1 MFLFPNHSGL
11 KAAPFDPSGA
21 CMSQQ
26 QVWLTQDAYDRLRQ
40 EYEHLSGPGRAE
52 ITARI
57 NEAREEGDL
66 KENGGYH
73 AAKEEQ
79 GKQEARIRQLEQL
92 LRDAKVGNNPDLQR
106 RRNEGTAGPGMIVE
120 VRFPGDSTTERFVL
134 GSREDHSTSLTVY
147 SPQSPLGSAL
157 TDHTPGETVE
167 YSLPNGRTA
176 SVEI

>member
-1 MFLFPNHSGL
+1 MTE
-11 KAAPFDPSGA
+11 
-21 CMSQQ
+21 
-26 QVWLTQDAYDRLRQ
+26 QVWLTQDAFERLRS

-92 LRDAKVGNNPDLQR
+92 LRDAKVGEAPPSD
-106 RRNEGTAGPGMIVE
+106 GKAGPGMVVE
-120 VRFPGDSTTERFVL
+120 VRFPGDTETEKFVL
-134 GSREDHSTSLTVY
+134 GSREDHSTTLTIY
-147 SPQSPLGSAL
+147 SPQSPLGSAVSG
-157 TDHTPGETVE
+157 HSAGETVE
-167 YSLPNGRTA
+167 YSMPNGRKA
-176 SVEI
+176 SVEIVGVEPYSA

>member
-1 MFLFPNHSGL
+1 
-11 KAAPFDPSGA
+11 
-21 CMSQQ
+21 MSQQ

-40 EYEHLSGPGRAE
+40 EYDYLSGPGRAE

-92 LRDAKVGNNPDLQR
+92 LRDAKVGQAPPSN
-106 RRNEGTAGPGMIVE
+106 GKAGPGMIVE
-120 VRFPGDSTTERFVL
+120 IRFPGDAETERFIL
-134 GSREDHSTSLTVY
+134 GSREDHSTTLTVY
-147 SPQSPLGSAL
+147 SPQSPLGSAV
-157 TDHTPGETVE
+157 TGHGPGETVD
-167 YSLPNGRTA
+167 YTLPNGRTA
-176 SVEI
+176 SVEIVGVEPYTG